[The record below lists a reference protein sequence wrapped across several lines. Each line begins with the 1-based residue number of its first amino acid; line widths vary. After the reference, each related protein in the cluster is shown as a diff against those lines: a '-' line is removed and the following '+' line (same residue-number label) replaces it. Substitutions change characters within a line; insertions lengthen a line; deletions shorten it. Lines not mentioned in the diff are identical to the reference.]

1 MKVLFLDHPEADYL
15 AAILYTGL
23 CQELGPENVVD
34 WPRKCTYHGENY
46 EGPIPYPPHT
56 GVSSPFDW
64 FQAQPNST
72 WTDQEIYD
80 RAHEFDLVILASPRA
95 YNVAALD
102 DLIARCGRAAL
113 KRFVFVDGEDYTT
126 NRWDLIDR
134 FRPSVYF
141 KLSVT
146 KTPFEI
152 YVEQK
157 PRLEALVRIVPFP
170 LASPV
175 HDVPSVP
182 KEFDVAFFG
191 GDNWQSGGPAA
202 RAALSIRLAAEFPN
216 IVDRRASHAEFIS
229 SVAKAK
235 IAVSVGGWGTE
246 PLRTYEIL
254 SCPDTLLVRED
265 VDSITP
271 YPFVNG
277 VVTVNFNVGDVE
289 EIVRSVGYYLHHEE
303 DRRRIAQAGNEFLQ
317 KHYTPQARA
326 RQLLEEAF
334 A

>member
-1 MKVLFLDHPEADYL
+1 MKVLFIDHPEADYL
-15 AAILYTGL
+15 AAILYAGL

-64 FQAQPNST
+64 FQAQPEQI
-72 WTDQEIYD
+72 WTDQEIFE
-80 RAHEFDLVILASPRA
+80 RIHEFDLAILASPRD

-102 DLIARCGRAAL
+102 NLIAHCGRASL

-146 KTPFEI
+146 QNPFEI
-152 YVEQK
+152 YFEQK
-157 PRLEALVRIVPFP
+157 ARLEAHVRLVPFP

-175 HDVPSVP
+175 HDVPPVP

-191 GDNWQSGGPAA
+191 GNNWQSGGAVA
-202 RAALSIRLAAEFPN
+202 REVLSKRLAAEFPN
-216 IVDRRASHAEFIS
+216 IIDRRVSHAEFIS
-229 SVAKAK
+229 LVAKSK
-235 IAVSVGGWGTE
+235 IAVSVGGHGTE

-254 SCPDTLLVRED
+254 SCPDTLLVREN

-277 VVTVNFNVGDVE
+277 VVTVNFGVGDIE
-289 EIVRSVGYYLHHEE
+289 EIVRSVRHYLHHEE
-303 DRRRIAQAGNEFLQ
+303 DRQRIAAAGNEFAR
-317 KHYTPQARA
+317 KHYTPRARA
-326 RQLLEEAF
+326 RQLLEESF
-334 A
+334 V

>member
-1 MKVLFLDHPEADYL
+1 MKVLFIDHPEADYL
-15 AAILYTGL
+15 AAILYSGL

-34 WPRKCTYHGENY
+34 WPWKCTYHGENY
-46 EGPIPYPPHT
+46 EGPIPYPPHV
-56 GVSSPFDW
+56 GVASPFDW
-64 FQAQPNST
+64 FSPQPGRA

-80 RAHEFDLVILASPRA
+80 RIREFDLVILASPRA

-102 DLIARCGRAAL
+102 SIIAHCGRDAL

-134 FRPSVYF
+134 FRPAVYF

-146 KTPFEI
+146 KNPFEV

-157 PRLEALVRIVPFP
+157 SRLEAHVRIVPFP

-175 HDVPSVP
+175 QNVPSVP

-191 GDNWQSGGPAA
+191 GNNWQSGGASA
-202 RAALSIRLAAEFPN
+202 RTALSRRLAEEFPS
-216 IVDRRASHAEFIS
+216 IIDRRVGHAEFIS
-229 SVAKAK
+229 SVAKSR
-235 IAVSVGGWGTE
+235 IAVSVGGSGTE

-265 VDSITP
+265 VDSVTP

-289 EIVRSVGYYLHHEE
+289 EIVRSVRYYLHHEE
-303 DRRRIAQAGNEFLQ
+303 DRRRIASSGNEFLRE
-317 KHYTPQARA
+317 HYTPRARA